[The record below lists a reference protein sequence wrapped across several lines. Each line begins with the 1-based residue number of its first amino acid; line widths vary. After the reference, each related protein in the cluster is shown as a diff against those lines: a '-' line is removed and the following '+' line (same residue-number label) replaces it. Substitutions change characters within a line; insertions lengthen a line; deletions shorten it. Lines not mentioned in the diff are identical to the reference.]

1 MTYLS
6 LFQRHSLLRGTLVSE
21 RVKHSCRDPHQNIS
35 FFSSSSS
42 SSLIID
48 RVSEEHSR
56 INELPKKEELK
67 FGTTMS
73 DHMLTMEWDVDK
85 KWSAA
90 KIVPYQDLKI
100 SPAASVLHYGLE
112 CFEGMKAY
120 KSLDNPDEV
129 RLFRPDLNMNRLM
142 TSMERL
148 SMPTDDLN
156 PHNLLECIKKLCEV
170 DKDWIPHGEGY
181 SLYLRPTVICINPFL
196 GVSAPT
202 KMLLY
207 VITSPVGPYYKSG
220 FQPVKLTTDSPFV
233 RAWPGGTGC
242 YKLGGNYGP
251 SIKAST
257 EAARDG
263 YDQVLYLFNDEVTEV
278 GAMNIFFLIFNE
290 KTNKKELIT
299 PPLTRGDILPG
310 VTRRSIIELTEMLW
324 EEEID
329 VVERFLTM
337 TEVKKAAEEER
348 LLEVFGAGTAAVVSP
363 VECIRYKGEDI
374 SIPAVGDF
382 TKRIWE
388 NLISIQY
395 GKIEGPEG
403 WSVRV

>member
-1 MTYLS
+1 
-6 LFQRHSLLRGTLVSE
+6 
-21 RVKHSCRDPHQNIS
+21 
-35 FFSSSSS
+35 
-42 SSLIID
+42 
-48 RVSEEHSR
+48 
-56 INELPKKEELK
+56 
-67 FGTTMS
+67 MS

-129 RLFRPDLNMNRLM
+129 RLFRPDLNMKRLM

-156 PHNLLECIKKLCEV
+156 PDNLLECIKTLCEV
-170 DKDWIPHGEGY
+170 DKNWIPHGEGY
-181 SLYLRPTVICINPFL
+181 SLYLRPTVICTNPFL
-196 GVSAPT
+196 GVAAPT

-220 FQPVKLTTDSPFV
+220 SFQPVKLTTDSPFV

-257 EAARDG
+257 EAAKDG

-278 GAMNIFFLIFNE
+278 GAMNIFFLIWNE

-299 PPLTRGDILPG
+299 PPLDRGDILPG
-310 VTRRSIIELTEMLW
+310 VTRRSIMELTLTKW

-337 TEVKKAAEEER
+337 TEVKKASEEKR

-374 SIPAVGDF
+374 VIPAVGDF
-382 TKRIWE
+382 TKKIWE

-403 WSVRV
+403 WSVVV